1 MITLNRFARRIV
13 TFTLAA
19 LLVAA
24 PLASSFA
31 LAQKSRRAPAVTAP
45 QPYAEA
51 LTAIEKAIDQKR
63 QEFGIP
69 GLSLVIVKDDK
80 VIYMK
85 GVGVKDFE
93 HKLPVTPDTLFAIG
107 SASKAFTSMLAL
119 MSADEGKLSLEDSPK
134 KFLPYFKLRDP
145 DADAK
150 ITLRDLLS
158 HRSGLNRTDLAM
170 VTGQLNRQELIQV
183 AAMAKPTAKLGEKF
197 QYQNVMYA
205 AAGEAVARAQNST
218 WDKLIATRIFNPL
231 RMTASDTTVPAMQK
245 ARDYSFGYDYNPTTK
260 ITRRLPQR
268 DITAAAPAGA
278 INSNAR
284 DMAQWVRFMLS
295 GGVVNGKRLVS
306 EKNFNEAVTKQINIA
321 GTVDYGFGWFLRL
334 WNKHK
339 VVEHGGNIDG
349 FNSQVAFMPDQKLG
363 FVLLTNVT
371 ASSLG
376 SFAMNTIWK
385 NLVGDPTESQD
396 QKASGP
402 ATDPKLEVGKYQL
415 LSAGI
420 NFEVAMKDDK
430 LMLTVPG
437 QPPYA
442 LQNLGGRRYKLSDPA
457 PAGFYATF
465 RPIKGKESETEL
477 FLEQPQGNLV
487 LPKQT
492 STQTESTASGATVDA
507 GPLTPFVGSY
517 ESESS
522 KQVIEIG
529 VREGKVCLVVP
540 GQPPYPLTENEKNKL
555 RSPGLPEAYW
565 IDVSRDGAGNV
576 AGIVLNQPEGRFS
589 FRRLSKTG
597 LISTDDLIAKMITAY
612 GGEQNMRK
620 HTSSLTKVEIDM
632 ESQGVQAEGEIS
644 ARAPNSTAS
653 DMTLKALGKQIGT
666 IVSYFDGA
674 AGGELVSF
682 GPEETYTGRRLEDI
696 RLGAD
701 FYDVLNWK
709 KNYKTIEVK
718 RMGKVGDEDV
728 YVVEKR
734 GERGTPVIDYVS
746 AKTFLT
752 VKRDSVVVSDTTG
765 VELPVTQSFSD
776 YRMVDGVMVPF
787 KMTSNN
793 IANGDIV
800 LRVADLKWDVALP
813 DSLFKKPVVGK

>member
-1 MITLNRFARRIV
+1 
-13 TFTLAA
+13 
-19 LLVAA
+19 
-24 PLASSFA
+24 
-31 LAQKSRRAPAVTAP
+31 
-45 QPYAEA
+45 
-51 LTAIEKAIDQKR
+51 
-63 QEFGIP
+63 
-69 GLSLVIVKDDK
+69 
-80 VIYMK
+80 
-85 GVGVKDFE
+85 
-93 HKLPVTPDTLFAIG
+93 
-107 SASKAFTSMLAL
+107 
-119 MSADEGKLSLEDSPK
+119 
-134 KFLPYFKLRDP
+134 
-145 DADAK
+145 
-150 ITLRDLLS
+150 
-158 HRSGLNRTDLAM
+158 
-170 VTGQLNRQELIQV
+170 
-183 AAMAKPTAKLGEKF
+183 
-197 QYQNVMYA
+197 
-205 AAGEAVARAQNST
+205 
-218 WDKLIATRIFNPL
+218 
-231 RMTASDTTVPAMQK
+231 
-245 ARDYSFGYDYNPTTK
+245 
-260 ITRRLPQR
+260 
-268 DITAAAPAGA
+268 
-278 INSNAR
+278 
-284 DMAQWVRFMLS
+284 
-295 GGVVNGKRLVS
+295 
-306 EKNFNEAVTKQINIA
+306 
-321 GTVDYGFGWFLRL
+321 
-334 WNKHK
+334 
-339 VVEHGGNIDG
+339 
-349 FNSQVAFMPDQKLG
+349 
-363 FVLLTNVT
+363 
-371 ASSLG
+371 
-376 SFAMNTIWK
+376 MNTIWK